1 MTDKDNLKT
10 ALDLLRT
17 VSEDASKLP
26 GDTAEAIDEFI
37 DLMETPVVKVQR
49 DLDPSNPFTD
59 FDCEVPILV
68 AYLDHARYS
77 MHEYGV
83 EDHLPF
89 LPDEVMRE
97 HEAEIRESIGSEFD
111 EEPIEDLR
119 AEFETYYHEQT
130 AEERLDLL
138 EKVYGW
144 LGITAYVGSSTG
156 YAQGDYALVLAVA
169 TPEWVEK
176 VGAPQASL
184 QSQCEATVKLYG
196 WWAWGDAWGYTIETR
211 SGEHIDSCWGFFGD
225 SLDETG
231 MLDNVEGK
239 YLEALKDAWERR
251 FE

>member
-37 DLMETPVVKVQR
+37 DLMEQPVVKVQR

-83 EDHLPF
+83 EDRLPN
-89 LPDEVMRE
+89 LPDDVVQAHSKEML
-97 HEAEIRESIGSEFD
+97 EAVGWED
-111 EEPIEDLR
+111 EEFFIDPLR
-119 AEFETYYHEQT
+119 NEFYNYYHEQS
-130 AEERLDLL
+130 AEERLELL
-138 EKVYGW
+138 AEVYGW

-156 YAQGDYALVLAVA
+156 YVQGDYALVLAVA
-169 TPEWVEK
+169 TPEWVENT
-176 VGAPQASL
+176 GAPKESWL
-184 QSQCEATVKLYG
+184 EQCKAAVKLYG
-196 WWAWGDAWGYTIETR
+196 WWAWGDVWGYTIETR
-211 SGEHIDSCWGFFGD
+211 SGEDLGSCWGFFGD
-225 SLDETG
+225 ELEETG

-239 YLEALKDAWERR
+239 YREALKDAWERR